1 MQNSKTKRRTRPEP
15 ERTEP
20 HRAFRTA
27 PKGAARANGAAT
39 PPKGAAKSPNGAAK
53 SPNGAATPPNGAA
66 TPPNGAAGP
75 APGGEST
82 RSSAYRAVNDAYRL
96 VDEYLRQG
104 QEMAENIWLPFGGSG
119 MPGWPSPGA
128 PERFL
133 RSLGDM
139 TLAWV
144 EVVQQWTSAQA
155 APQRAPSGSA
165 GPFDTESRA
174 EAKAP
179 QPATNAAVAPPE
191 PSARRELGVSVEAK
205 GRVDVSVD
213 LAEDAASSALE
224 AGWLQPAKGKA
235 APITDVSL
243 RVDGGKLV
251 VRIVVPDGQPRGTYN
266 GLLLDAESL
275 KARGTVSVVVR

>member
-20 HRAFRTA
+20 KRAFRTSS
-27 PKGAARANGAAT
+27 NGAAK
-39 PPKGAAKSPNGAAK
+39 PPNGAAK
-53 SPNGAATPPNGAA
+53 PPNGAA
-66 TPPNGAAGP
+66 TPPNGP
-75 APGGEST
+75 ATPPNGSAIPPNGEGT
-82 RSSAYRAVNDAYRL
+82 RSSAFRALNDAYRL

-104 QEMAENIWLPFGGSG
+104 QQMAENIWLPLGESG

-128 PERFL
+128 PERFM

-155 APQRAPSGSA
+155 APQRPPSGSA
-165 GPFDTESRA
+165 GPFETASSA
-174 EAKAP
+174 ERNAAP
-179 QPATNAAVAPPE
+179 TPPSAAVAPPE

-205 GRVDVSVD
+205 GRVEVSVD
-213 LAEDAASSALE
+213 LADDATSGELE
-224 AGWLQPAKGKA
+224 AGWLQPAKGKS
-235 APITDVSL
+235 APITSVSL
-243 RVDGGKLV
+243 RVDGKKLV
-251 VRIVVPDGQPRGTYN
+251 VHIVVPENQPRGTYH
-266 GLLLDAESL
+266 GLLLDSQSL